1 MLKSLKYL
9 GVDIFPSLYSTIV
22 KDFWGILRRVEA
34 DEKMVTFILPILF
47 LICYLMPYVLCPLS
61 VWLDPIALVSWR
73 TIQEN
78 LALPHR
84 LQDLVY
90 SNVLYLQTIQAGL
103 CSVFTFIN
111 LAPCKEKATPSQW
124 HVHSPIFHNFAYWW
138 SFFLF
143 SPSGVKE
150 VSVLCQ
156 IARKKSFILPGSSFF
171 FYL

>member
-103 CSVFTFIN
+103 CIVSLLLSTWHLVKKKLLPLSGTCTVPFFII
-111 LAPCKEKATPSQW
+111 LLTGG
-124 HVHSPIFHNFAYWW
+124 V
-138 SFFLF
+138 SFCF
-143 SPSGVKE
+143 PPVE
-150 VSVLCQ
+150 
-156 IARKKSFILPGSSFF
+156 
-171 FYL
+171 